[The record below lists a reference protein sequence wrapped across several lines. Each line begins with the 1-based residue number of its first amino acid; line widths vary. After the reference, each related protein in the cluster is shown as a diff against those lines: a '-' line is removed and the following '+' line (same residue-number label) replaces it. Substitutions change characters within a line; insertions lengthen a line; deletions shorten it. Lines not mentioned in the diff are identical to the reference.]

1 MRHRWY
7 RCATSSRFF
16 YCVTTQ
22 MLQALTRM
30 ATETST
36 SQAWGVRLQTT
47 GLLPLWPG
55 PGEDPSGPATI
66 RPFVLGLDQTSEE
79 LCVQKGTCAGSEST
93 LRYGFAMSVSPKSL
107 LVQWES
113 AVPCVILTF
122 APNVHQT
129 LKLKLRAKQAGP
141 PSILFKMALPHL
153 QAVSMLPPSLPIQS
167 QPSVKL

>member
-7 RCATSSRFF
+7 ICATSSRFF
-16 YCVTTQ
+16 NCVTPQ
-22 MLQALTRM
+22 LLQALTRM

-47 GLLPLWPG
+47 GLVPLWPG

-141 PSILFKMALPHL
+141 PPSILFKMALPPL
-153 QAVSMLPPSLPIQS
+153 
-167 QPSVKL
+167 

>member
-47 GLLPLWPG
+47 GLVPLWPG

-79 LCVQKGTCAGSEST
+79 LCVQKGTCAGSKST

-141 PSILFKMALPHL
+141 PPSILFKMALPPL
-153 QAVSMLPPSLPIQS
+153 
-167 QPSVKL
+167 